1 MPWTFIIG
9 ALALSVLA
17 LAFVLFP
24 LLRGG
29 APGQRGRSRREVN
42 QAVHQ
47 ERLAELEQ
55 DLASGTLGREQ
66 YEQARAD
73 LERDLVQSGAL
84 DRDGEAREGQDAARG
99 LLPVATAGGAV
110 VAIPLAAVLVYSAV
124 GDPRG
129 FQQSGGQ
136 LAGSQ
141 PPAAEAPH
149 DMEQFEQLA
158 EQLYRRLQQEPEDV
172 GGWAMLG
179 RTWLHLE
186 QFDHARDAFGE
197 ALAHGGDRDP
207 DLLSEYADVLAEVD
221 GGLAGRPE
229 ELIRKALEIDP
240 DHVRALWLAGTAA
253 YQESDYDTARGHWE
267 HLLDV
272 LPPTSGNARIIRANL
287 EAIEARPGG

>member
-47 ERLAELEQ
+47 ERLAELDQ
-55 DLASGTLGREQ
+55 DLENGTLDREQ
-66 YEQARAD
+66 YDQAVAD

-84 DRDGEAREGQDAARG
+84 GPDEDRVGTAGRRRR
-99 LLPVATAGGAV
+99 LPLATAGGAV
-110 VAIPLAAVLVYSAV
+110 VAIPLAAVLVYSSV

-129 FQQSGGQ
+129 FQQSAGQ

-186 QFDHARDAFGE
+186 QFDRARDAFGE

-221 GGLAGRPE
+221 GELAGRPE
-229 ELIRKALEIDP
+229 ELVRKALEIDP

-253 YQESDYDTARGHWE
+253 YQESDYETARGHWE

-272 LPPTSGNARIIRANL
+272 LPPTSSNAQIIRANL